1 MLGHFQRERVWCER
15 LPGKDLKD
23 TAEPP
28 PDNKGGRVLR
38 ALNGKSDCLKIL
50 TKQ

>member
-1 MLGHFQRERVWCER
+1 MLGHFREGASGVSACPARI
-15 LPGKDLKD
+15 LKD

-50 TKQ
+50 AKQ